1 MEGDR
6 LARLTSRAVGGALV
20 LALAAFVA
28 SAVAGGATGPAATT
42 TPLRELAEGC
52 AALRPAA
59 LATLG
64 ALLLLVAPVARLVGV
79 GLELRARGERRA
91 ALMAVVALL
100 LLGASLLVPHPG
112 AGRSAADTAPI
123 GSGR

>member
-6 LARLTSRAVGGALV
+6 LARLTSRAVLAALV

-28 SAVAGGATGPAATT
+28 SAAVGGPTGGAATT
-42 TPLRELAEGC
+42 TPMGELALGVR
-52 AALRPAA
+52 ALRPAP

-64 ALLLLVAPVARLVGV
+64 ALLLLLAPVARLIGV

-100 LLGASLLVPHPG
+100 LLGASLLVPHPK
-112 AGRSAADTAPI
+112 AGRSDADTAPI